1 MGAVSPQAVVVG
13 DRDEAD
19 IELERAFRLL
29 RSRLHEI
36 RQETSE
42 DHAAGQELPHDDA
55 EEQCPEETPEDAA
68 VQEISDDDDV
78 AELELERWREI
89 RRGSRST

>member
-29 RSRLHEI
+29 RSRLDEI
-36 RQETSE
+36 RQ
-42 DHAAGQELPHDDA
+42 DAAGQELPHDDA

-89 RRGSRST
+89 RRGSC

>member
-19 IELERAFRLL
+19 IELERALRLL

-42 DHAAGQELPHDDA
+42 DHAAGQELPRDDA

-78 AELELERWREI
+78 AELELERWRELW
-89 RRGSRST
+89 RDRDSR